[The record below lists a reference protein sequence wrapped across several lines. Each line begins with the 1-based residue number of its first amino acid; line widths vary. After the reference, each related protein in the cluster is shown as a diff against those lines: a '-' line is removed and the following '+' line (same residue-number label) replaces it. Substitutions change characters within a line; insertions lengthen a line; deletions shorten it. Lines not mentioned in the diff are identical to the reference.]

1 MPVQIFHLYDMISKL
16 IIWKVA
22 TPVGCILLN
31 RDNVRDY
38 PFDMVSTAC
47 FTGHRLTSL
56 PKEYSHPLRVRMMQS
71 LIALRV
77 IEAARAGYRTFI
89 TGMAL
94 GADMLFADSVLD
106 HADAN
111 PELGIRL
118 VGVSPFAG
126 EERRLS
132 PEELTR
138 YNSVK
143 DRCHA
148 FITLSSG
155 YYNGCFAARNRF
167 MVEHSSLLIALYHHD
182 RSGTSQTINMAKRKG
197 LRIEQINLG
206 SLSVYFGL

>member
-1 MPVQIFHLYDMISKL
+1 
-16 IIWKVA
+16 
-22 TPVGCILLN
+22 
-31 RDNVRDY
+31 
-38 PFDMVSTAC
+38 
-47 FTGHRLTSL
+47 
-56 PKEYSHPLRVRMMQS
+56 MQS

-132 PEELTR
+132 PEELAR

-143 DRCHA
+143 DRCHR
-148 FITLSSG
+148 FHYPVVRLLQRLLCRQKQVSWSSIPR
-155 YYNGCFAARNRF
+155 C
-167 MVEHSSLLIALYHHD
+167 S
-182 RSGTSQTINMAKRKG
+182 
-197 LRIEQINLG
+197 
-206 SLSVYFGL
+206 